1 MYKDFFREKFRE
13 LNPEGELGSW
23 ILYYYYYYYYY
34 TWKLLCPNASLFQ
47 YKETIRVTLKSEK
60 FLICFFLK
68 VLVSVFFLNLAKS
81 GHLKTPKI
89 RIFFYNNQFL
99 EFWKENSEKTHFIIL

>member
-23 ILYYYYYYYYY
+23 ILYYYYYYYY
-34 TWKLLCPNASLFQ
+34 TWKLLCPNTSLFQ

-68 VLVSVFFLNLAKS
+68 VLVSVFFFKLGKKWS
-81 GHLKTPKI
+81 
-89 RIFFYNNQFL
+89 F
-99 EFWKENSEKTHFIIL
+99 ENS

>member
-1 MYKDFFREKFRE
+1 MYKDFFTEKFRG
-13 LNPEGELGSW
+13 LRPEGELGSW
-23 ILYYYYYYYYY
+23 ILYYYYY
-34 TWKLLCPNASLFQ
+34 TWKLLCPNTSLFQ
-47 YKETIRVTLKSEK
+47 YKETICMTLKLEK

-89 RIFFYNNQFL
+89 RILFYNNQFL
-99 EFWKENSEKTHFIIL
+99 GFWKKIQKRQILLFCE